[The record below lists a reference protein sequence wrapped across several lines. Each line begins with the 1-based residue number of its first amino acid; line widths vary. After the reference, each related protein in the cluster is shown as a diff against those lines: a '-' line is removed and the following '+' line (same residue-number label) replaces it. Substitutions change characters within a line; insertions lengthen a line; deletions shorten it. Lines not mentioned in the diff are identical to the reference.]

1 MLMNHDSLK
10 SQKTFK
16 IVAVCI
22 ATIILGINM
31 SYAQDGHR
39 FLYLKIFDKLQF
51 GVTYNF

>member
-39 FLYLKIFDKLQF
+39 FLYGERDMREIYHLQ
-51 GVTYNF
+51 